1 MGANYWPHFG
11 LVVETL
17 GEASFDLADSRTSAE
32 WVWIVI
38 EKIAEIS
45 RNAKKLRE
53 NPFLYCAQCGNFRI
67 FLSLRFYVKPIFEI
81 LEV

>member
-1 MGANYWPHFG
+1 MGANYWPRFG

-17 GEASFDLADSRTSAE
+17 VEASFDLADSRTSAE

-45 RNAKKLRE
+45 R
-53 NPFLYCAQCGNFRI
+53 
-67 FLSLRFYVKPIFEI
+67 KPKIT
-81 LEV
+81 

>member
-45 RNAKKLRE
+45 RKQN
-53 NPFLYCAQCGNFRI
+53 I
-67 FLSLRFYVKPIFEI
+67 T
-81 LEV
+81 